1 MSYYAKAP
9 QEYEYTATV
18 HVTVSLE
25 IALDGSYE
33 QAESQLDDMSFGL
46 QEVKHYGVEV
56 VDYEVQ
62 HIEPA

>member
-18 HVTVSLE
+18 HVTVALE
-25 IALDGSYE
+25 IALDGSYA

-46 QEVKHYGVEV
+46 QEVKHFGVEV

-62 HIEPA
+62 DIEPA

>member
-33 QAESQLDDMSFGL
+33 QAESPLDDMSFGL
-46 QEVKHYGVEV
+46 QEVKH
-56 VDYEVQ
+56 
-62 HIEPA
+62 